1 MRLSL
6 SNIVEGMQKS
16 IKDSG
21 GGAQTEPP
29 QRCGCAPVFARPD
42 EPEPNC
48 VVGERL
54 QPPQARPHREASRT
68 LTEAREIGLSMPEA
82 LDLTPDE
89 VQAFGEPPESAP
101 DQRRRMKRGSR
112 E

>member
-1 MRLSL
+1 M
-6 SNIVEGMQKS
+6 IVEGKS
-16 IKDSG
+16 NSILQSG

-29 QRCGCAPVFARPD
+29 QYLGSAPVFARSRN

-68 LTEAREIGLSMPEA
+68 LAEAREYGLSMPEA
-82 LDLTPDE
+82 LDLR
-89 VQAFGEPPESAP
+89 PEENIAHSAAVVAQ
-101 DQRRRMKRGSR
+101 DAAATITHDR
-112 E
+112 